1 MISIK
6 MMTKFK
12 ITLLTLASMAVGFVL
27 FLSADHID
35 APKVTNTGQDIADY
49 FAFQNP
55 DNNDNLVFVATVQ
68 GLLSPGATANAAFD
82 ENTLI
87 EFNIDNDGDNVED
100 LVIQAIAR
108 DGKMIVF
115 GPVAPSMKGTESS
128 ILSDANRV
136 EAEITLYGESV
147 KTATNN
153 GVTVF
158 AGPRDDPFFFDLGAY
173 SAILGGTAAGFSDP
187 GTDTFAG
194 TNVLA
199 VVIEVPKSQL
209 GNVAT
214 LNTWVETKLKR

>member
-1 MISIK
+1 

-12 ITLLTLASMAVGFVL
+12 ITLLTLACMAVGTAL
-27 FLSADHID
+27 FISADHID
-35 APKVTNTGQDIADY
+35 APKVTDTAQDIADY
-49 FAFQNP
+49 YAFQSP
-55 DNNDNLVFVATVQ
+55 ANNDNMVFVATVQ
-68 GLLSPGATANAAFD
+68 GLLSPNSTANAAFD

-100 LVIQAIAR
+100 LVIQAIPR

-128 ILSDANRV
+128 IMSDADRV
-136 EAEITLYGESV
+136 ETDITLYGEAPQTGTS
-147 KTATNN
+147 N

-173 SAILGGTAAGFSDP
+173 SAILAGTATGFSSP

-194 TNVLA
+194 TNVLS
-199 VVIEVPKSQL
+199 VVVEVPKSQL
-209 GNVAT
+209 GSATT